1 MKANYEVNDFVEITD
16 MEHFN
21 GLRGMVKE
29 VKDKIC
35 KVHINESVDHS
46 EFYINADFS
55 ELTYIGHYDMEE
67 I

>member
-1 MKANYEVNDFVEITD
+1 MQAIFELNDFVEIKD
-16 MEHFN
+16 MEYFN
-21 GLRGMVKE
+21 GLRGMVIE

-55 ELTYIGHYDMEE
+55 ELKYIGHYDMEE